1 MFFRFGVTTSN
12 RVDEKWFK
20 QRQKIAGVTAEDIA
34 NRVGRARSNVSH
46 IYSGKQ
52 KMSMDWAK
60 AFSEVLGVPLATIIE
75 KAGLTDKGTAQTF
88 SPGFSESDAAAWIPE
103 GGSGD
108 AGKRIAA
115 ALGGDRP
122 GIDIWQVKSPA
133 MALQGYLPGDLMLV
147 DTHAAERTKPGD
159 TVIAQ
164 VYDNAQGTASTI
176 LRRYAPPVLVA
187 ASSDPDDQKV
197 HVVDGSN
204 VVVRGKVIASW
215 RA

>member
-1 MFFRFGVTTSN
+1 M
-12 RVDEKWFK
+12 DDKWFK
-20 QRQKIAGVTAEDIA
+20 QIQKSKGLTSFDLGELIGRDRSVISRILNGHQEMTLDQA
-34 NRVGRARSNVSH
+34 RVFS
-46 IYSGKQ
+46 
-52 KMSMDWAK
+52 K
-60 AFSEVLGVPLATIIE
+60 AFDVPVSEILTR
-75 KAGLTDKGTAQTF
+75 AGLTDDNTAQTF